1 MNILRNLWHRGLDL
15 LPVEGFQFDRPIVV
29 FQSDDWG
36 RAGLRDREGLQQL
49 AASGVVLGERP
60 YDFYTLETAEDL
72 AALRAVLRGH
82 HDSVGRSPSLEMNF
96 MVANLDL
103 QKMDLEK
110 MDFGKLSAEGSQQIP
125 LLPLAEGFPAGRNR
139 PGPLEAYRE
148 GVQEGLFYPALHGMT
163 HFCLPA
169 VERDLADSA
178 ERGNLL
184 RTLWKA
190 GTPYIHWR
198 MPWIGY
204 EYWDPEASPDDR
216 FLPADTQRDLI
227 GKAGATSPNCS
238 PHCRARLA
246 RPATER
252 TTIRTGRGR
261 KSESAWRRT
270 VPDLPSHLISI
281 VTDYCSFTARWN
293 SSRL

>member
-36 RAGLRDREGLQQL
+36 RAGLRDREGLEQL

-110 MDFGKLSAEGSQQIP
+110 MDFGKLWAEGS
-125 LLPLAEGFPAGRNR
+125 
-139 PGPLEAYRE
+139 
-148 GVQEGLFYPALHGMT
+148 
-163 HFCLPA
+163 
-169 VERDLADSA
+169 
-178 ERGNLL
+178 
-184 RTLWKA
+184 
-190 GTPYIHWR
+190 
-198 MPWIGY
+198 
-204 EYWDPEASPDDR
+204 DR
-216 FLPADTQRDLI
+216 FRSFPSPKVFLP
-227 GKAGATSPNCS
+227 GG
-238 PHCRARLA
+238 
-246 RPATER
+246 
-252 TTIRTGRGR
+252 
-261 KSESAWRRT
+261 
-270 VPDLPSHLISI
+270 
-281 VTDYCSFTARWN
+281 TARVC
-293 SSRL
+293 